1 MFDVSSWG
9 VSHAA
14 VAAFAASAVAVGNWL
29 LSFRKDKRDA
39 HTDAI
44 AALRASLAELR
55 TDVDRLH
62 TELDDEREARKR
74 AETEV
79 RTLRQ
84 ALHAFAGALQRHNIP
99 VPEVP
104 GWQSPHA

>member
-9 VSHAA
+9 VLHAT
-14 VAAFAASAVAVGNWL
+14 VAAFAASMVAVGNWL
-29 LSFRKDKRDA
+29 LSRRKDKRDA
-39 HTDAI
+39 NTDAI

-62 TELDDEREARKR
+62 SELDDEREARKH
-74 AETEV
+74 AEAEV
-79 RTLRQ
+79 RTLRA

-99 VPEVP
+99 VPDVP
-104 GWQSPHA
+104 GWKLP

>member
-1 MFDVSSWG
+1 MANDFG
-9 VSHAA
+9 ISHVATVAITGAA
-14 VAAFAASAVAVGNWL
+14 VQLGNWL
-29 LSFRKDKRDA
+29 LSLRKDKRDA
-39 HTDAI
+39 NADAI
-44 AALRASLAELR
+44 AALRASLSELR

-62 TELDDEREARKR
+62 SELDDERQARKH
-74 AETEV
+74 AEAEV

-99 VPEVP
+99 VPDVP